1 MTYFFNYID
10 FERRIIIVVPT
21 PYIEMKLFTRTVE
34 DKFIPIMG
42 FTFESNI
49 MQNPLHFTSICKNQ
63 LLIFKVKYFDLKVYD
78 LFDDSNRTYLQLS
91 SSIWITF

>member
-21 PYIEMKLFTRTVE
+21 PCSEMKLFTRTVE

-42 FTFESNI
+42 FTLESNI
-49 MQNPLHFTSICKNQ
+49 MQNTL
-63 LLIFKVKYFDLKVYD
+63 Y
-78 LFDDSNRTYLQLS
+78 
-91 SSIWITF
+91 